1 LGIVAKNPAAHA
13 VELHRWAIVID
24 CHSDILIPVTAGKMR
39 LGQRVEVPDPRAWC
53 PSAGTGGGFENF
65 GFSAHTAHFGPMGQ
79 YDLPRLV
86 EGGVTALA
94 CAIYLEDHDLDRAV
108 EKGLQMAW
116 ALHHEV
122 ESNANFELATTAAD
136 IRRCKREAKVAA
148 ILSFEGFEPLG
159 ADLHL
164 LDLYYKLG
172 LRIAS
177 LTHTRR
183 NVYADGAPL
192 SPVSGPGRG
201 GGLTALGKQAV
212 WRMNELG
219 IVVDLVHINDVG
231 FWEILESSTAPVI
244 CSHSTGT
251 MFVTPGQEEVSPLGI
266 PGRPGLSLPRDRER
280 LQALARNGGVLGIIF
295 FYKEALDDV
304 VADIE
309 VALEV
314 MGPDHVGLGSDYY
327 GLELSPAGLEDIS
340 KVPALTRRLV
350 ERGHSDDV
358 ILKILGGNFLRV
370 FEQVWKR

>member
-1 LGIVAKNPAAHA
+1 MAKNPAAHA